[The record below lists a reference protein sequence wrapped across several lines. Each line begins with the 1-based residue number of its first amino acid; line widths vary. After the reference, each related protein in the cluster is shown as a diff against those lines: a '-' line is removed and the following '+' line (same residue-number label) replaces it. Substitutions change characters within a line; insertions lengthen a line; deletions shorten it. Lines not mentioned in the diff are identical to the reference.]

1 MFGLN
6 KIGLDAIFA
15 LSITAVPVLAQDND
29 VFDESR
35 VSSADRVAGEFRE
48 RS

>member
-6 KIGLDAIFA
+6 KIGLAAIFA

-29 VFDESR
+29 VFDEALGMTTTS
-35 VSSADRVAGEFRE
+35 VKPVCS
-48 RS
+48 